1 MATIRMILN
10 RFEEGVISLL
20 LAAMTLEVFVEV
32 ILRYGFNTGLLWG
45 TELTLHLGAWMV
57 LFGASYGIKVG
68 SHIGVDA
75 FLRVQ
80 PPAARRVISTL
91 AVLGAMCYCVLVMIG
106 AWAYLAKMYAIG
118 IELQDIPVPRWMAH
132 SILFIGYVML
142 FARLLELLVRVVTGK
157 ADGFKLPDEAK
168 EGIKMYV
175 KRGAGGAT
183 APGATPDGGEVPR
196 P

>member
-1 MATIRMILN
+1 
-10 RFEEGVISLL
+10 
-20 LAAMTLEVFVEV
+20 
-32 ILRYGFNTGLLWG
+32 
-45 TELTLHLGAWMV
+45 MV

-80 PPAARRVISTL
+80 PPMARRVISTV
-91 AVLGAMCYCVLVMIG
+91 AVLGALCYCALVMIG
-106 AWAYLAKMYAIG
+106 AWAYLSKMYAIG
-118 IELQDIPVPRWMAH
+118 IELQDIPVPRWVAH
-132 SILFIGYVML
+132 SILFIGYAML
-142 FARLLELLVRVVTGK
+142 AARLLELLARVITGK

-175 KRGAGGAT
+175 KRDAGRAG
-183 APGATPDGGEVPR
+183 APGAAPQGGEVPR